1 MSWLVTLSID
11 EVQLEINRVGESE
24 NTRKL
29 KQIGKRK
36 ILQSCSQV
44 RSKILEVEGGG
55 EVGLTLPG
63 LDFFFYYY
71 FKKK

>member
-1 MSWLVTLSID
+1 MDGGWFICTKKKLGRGMNRVGLAWLVTLSID

-29 KQIGKRK
+29 KQIEKRK

-44 RSKILEVEGGG
+44 R
-55 EVGLTLPG
+55 
-63 LDFFFYYY
+63 
-71 FKKK
+71 